1 MRLWSVHPK
10 YLDSKGLVAVWREAL
25 LAKKVLEGRTKG
37 YTHHPQLTRFRAC
50 SRPSAAINAYLERIY
65 EESRIRGYRFDAAKI
80 THNGNTDIQSIP
92 VTDSQIDYEF
102 RLLRKKLK
110 TRNPAKYKE
119 TSNILTVE
127 TNSLFTVIPGT
138 IAEWEKVK
146 TL

>member
-1 MRLWSVHPK
+1 VRLWSVHPK

-25 LAKKVLEGRTKG
+25 LAKKVLEEKTKG
-37 YTHHPQLTRFRAC
+37 YKHHPQLTRFRTC
-50 SRPSAAINAYLERIY
+50 RRPIDAINAYLERIY
-65 EESRIRGYRFDAAKI
+65 AESLRRGYRFDGTKI
-80 THNGNTDIQSIP
+80 THSSNIDIQPIP

-110 TRNPAKYKE
+110 NRNSAKYEEIRKI
-119 TSNILTVE
+119 STVE
-127 TNSLFTVIPGT
+127 TNSLFTVIPGR